1 MPLYDYAYLNE
12 DGSLGERFELMQ
24 SMKDDAFTEHP
35 ETGKPIKR
43 LISIPG
49 IAAKYSDA
57 SDKSK
62 LSDSNLDRLG
72 FTKYEKSGE
81 GTWDKRTGDGPQS
94 ISRD

>member
-1 MPLYDYAYLNE
+1 MPFYEYAFLND
-12 DGSLGERFELMQ
+12 DGSLGETFELMQ
-24 SMKDDAFTEHP
+24 SMKDDAFKVHP

-49 IAAKYSDA
+49 VATKYSEA
-57 SDKSK
+57 SDKKK

-72 FTKYEKSGE
+72 FTKYEKSGD